1 MSAVDADM
9 EQEPTQQCGIL
20 QNSGDLEIQ
29 VDSESRKEEAFEIRE
44 KGNKVEEQV
53 KMKPR
58 ERKQTEHGQ
67 HYSANMKERFAVTF
81 MKQYEEWKELTAT
94 TKQLFKGYMT
104 HKDVETHVRT
114 HNKFLEKIR

>member
-104 HKDVETHVRT
+104 QKDVETHVRT